1 MCTNVMVMMM
11 VLGRCVVSV
20 SMTKAAEDKDKGA
33 HAAGRASAAA
43 SAREVAAAAFVA
55 ADPSLAALH
64 IRRIH
69 QNDDNKFDGK

>member
-1 MCTNVMVMMM
+1 MV
-11 VLGRCVVSV
+11 GV

-69 QNDDNKFDGK
+69 